1 MVQLPGPVPAL
12 REGTG
17 RLPHRFP
24 FFPILDQRLNRR
36 GEFVRVP
43 GLDQV
48 SRDPRHDALPDATGS
63 RTDHREPGRHR
74 LERHEPAGLGRRGK
88 HEEIGIGVQLGQP
101 LPGQEAEVESE
112 RERLPYGVGLGACSG
127 DAEDRGFTNRRIWD
141 EYGVHAPVWGYVYD
155 RTLHDLAAPFPLA
168 AFAEPKI
175 EPEIMLGLSR
185 APSPAM
191 DDAALLTCIDWV
203 AHGYEI
209 VQSIYPGW
217 KFAPPDAVIVD
228 GHHGALL
235 IGPRHEIG
243 AKAVEWLRTLT
254 SFEIELFCDGKLMD
268 KGHALNV
275 LEGPVST
282 LRYLI
287 DLLARDPDNPP
298 LAAGEIISTGTLTR
312 ALPVKPGE
320 TWTTKLNGIALEGAS
335 LRFE

>member
-1 MVQLPGPVPAL
+1 MKDDVKHHKMADAAL
-12 REGTG
+12 RD
-17 RLPHRFP
+17 
-24 FFPILDQRLNRR
+24 I
-36 GEFVRVP
+36 
-43 GLDQV
+43 
-48 SRDPRHDALPDATGS
+48 AA
-63 RTDHREPGRHR
+63 
-74 LERHEPAGLGRRGK
+74 
-88 HEEIGIGVQLGQP
+88 
-101 LPGQEAEVESE
+101 EAEAGFSAGPRQAQPFTARYPDLTMDDAYRITALANGMRVAKGY
-112 RERLPYGVGLGACSG
+112 RPVG
-127 DAEDRGFTNRRIWD
+127 RKIGFTNRRIWD

-155 RTLHDLAAPFPLA
+155 RTLRDLAAPFPLA

-175 EPEIMLGLSR
+175 EPEIVLGLSR
-185 APSPAM
+185 APSPGM
-191 DDAALLTCIDWV
+191 DDTALLTCIDWV

-235 IGPRHEIG
+235 IGQRHEIG
-243 AKAVEWLRTLT
+243 AKAAEWLRTLT

-282 LRYLI
+282 IRYLM
-287 DLLARDPDNPP
+287 DLLARDPDNSP

-320 TWTTKLNGIALEGAS
+320 TWTTKLKGIALEDATI
-335 LRFE
+335 RFC